1 MGSAVYGEKELR
13 GGQQNETGFEEEL
26 WVLLPS
32 KGAVGRVG
40 EVGASEKAVE
50 ENRVEVKAL
59 AGEDPHVG
67 WRRWMEWKPRSSHER
82 RYAGWMGHSGGL
94 NFCQIMPLIFVSVP
108 PSSNIL
114 KIGTVDSVSFAA
126 SFNPLS
132 QDQIWYSWM
141 N

>member
-1 MGSAVYGEKELR
+1 MKQDSRKS
-13 GGQQNETGFEEEL
+13 L

-32 KGAVGRVG
+32 KSAVGRVG
-40 EVGASEKAVE
+40 EVGTSEEAVE

-94 NFCQIMPLIFVSVP
+94 NLCQIMPLILVSVP
-108 PSSNIL
+108 PSSNSL